1 MNLNVKQKERKKQQ
15 ISVSSCLQSNRRY
28 GNTVGKFTKR
38 SRPRPY
44 FFQMYKK
51 ETTKRANMKQSK
63 TDSITRI
70 QFVVK
75 WYAIFRAWNIPPKSD
90 KKRKKAHII
99 HNCTV
104 RRITTRPVSA
114 THQAIRKQSAL
125 NFKNT
130 PVKPGNLGFPKLQYF
145 AASQN
150 KQEFVGK

>member
-1 MNLNVKQKERKKQQ
+1 MNLNVKQKEKKKNKFQSLAVFSQTVVTATLLGNLQNVQDLAHISFKCTRKRRQNAQ
-15 ISVSSCLQSNRRY
+15 IWNKV
-28 GNTVGKFTKR
+28 
-38 SRPRPY
+38 
-44 FFQMYKK
+44 
-51 ETTKRANMKQSK
+51 K

-75 WYAIFRAWNIPPKSD
+75 WYAIFRAWNFPPKSD

-125 NFKNT
+125 NLKNT
-130 PVKPGNLGFPKLQYF
+130 PVKPGNLGFPKLEYF

-150 KQEFVGK
+150 KHEFVGK